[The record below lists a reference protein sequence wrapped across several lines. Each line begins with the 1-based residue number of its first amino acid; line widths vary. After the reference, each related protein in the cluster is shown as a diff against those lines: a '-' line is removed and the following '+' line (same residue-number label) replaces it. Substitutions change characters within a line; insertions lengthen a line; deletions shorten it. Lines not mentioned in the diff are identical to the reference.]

1 MPRLTTLLMTSLVLL
16 AGAGCGGSSDAPTM
30 VTSSAPYSQTDL
42 VTGFGVEAASGRTVT
57 VSYSGWLYDTSRPE
71 GKGNQFDANANF
83 PFTLGRGQVI
93 AGWDRGVLGMKVGG
107 QRRLIIPPD
116 LAYGASGRGP
126 IPPNA
131 TLIFDITLLGVQ

>member
-1 MPRLTTLLMTSLVLL
+1 MPRLTTLLMTLLVLPTF
-16 AGAGCGGSSDAPTM
+16 AGCGGSSDAPTV

-42 VTGFGVEAASGRTVT
+42 VAGFGADATSGRTVT

-71 GKGNQFDANANF
+71 GKGNQFDSSPNF
-83 PFTLGRGQVI
+83 QFTLGRGQVI

-116 LAYGASGRGP
+116 LAYGQSGRPP